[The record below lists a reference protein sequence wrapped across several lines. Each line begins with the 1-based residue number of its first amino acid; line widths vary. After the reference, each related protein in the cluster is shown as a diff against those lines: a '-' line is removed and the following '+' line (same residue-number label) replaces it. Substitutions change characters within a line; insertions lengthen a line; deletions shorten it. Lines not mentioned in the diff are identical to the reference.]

1 MKVQLRDA
9 MDTSSDSTVVVML
22 RDQILLIMVLHTSVR
37 VDDVCTRGVLCM
49 HVDEVCAIPCVV
61 SLGVHVGGGDCKG
74 GCDNACS
81 SSEGSLGPDSL

>member
-22 RDQILLIMVLHTSVR
+22 RDQVFLIMVLHASVR
-37 VDDVCTRGVLCM
+37 VDDVCTHVVLCILTR
-49 HVDEVCAIPCVV
+49 VRTIACVV